1 MCLFIVPKKRKRK
14 RKQNPYKVRKIK
26 EKENK
31 NCSCPKH
38 PITDIVEN
46 IGTKNIFTKMDL
58 QWGYNNIWIKER
70 DEWKI
75 AFTTSE
81 GPFKLTVMLFGLTNL
96 PVTFQ
101 TMINEIL

>member
-38 PITDIVEN
+38 PITP
-46 IGTKNIFTKMDL
+46 L
-58 QWGYNNIWIKER
+58 
-70 DEWKI
+70 
-75 AFTTSE
+75 
-81 GPFKLTVMLFGLTNL
+81 LFQVFEL
-96 PVTFQ
+96 PRQ
-101 TMINEIL
+101 SSGRL